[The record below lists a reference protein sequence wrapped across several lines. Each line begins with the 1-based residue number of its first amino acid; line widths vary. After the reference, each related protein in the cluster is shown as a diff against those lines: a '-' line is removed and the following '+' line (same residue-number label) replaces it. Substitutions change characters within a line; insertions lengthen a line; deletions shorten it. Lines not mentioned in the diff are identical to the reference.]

1 MNFHLSERRSV
12 CSCLVKH
19 VLPMLLRHVIFFL
32 FYHHPYG
39 PWLQRCCYSS
49 QLSQGRNGRKPRFMH
64 GNGDHLDIVYLL
76 WAKKKKK
83 NPSQLG
89 TTYCLVPDRVD
100 SISQLNR
107 TKTLCIVYIKSKSN
121 CVPCILFAKSGNQ
134 CF

>member
-1 MNFHLSERRSV
+1 MVLGYKGVLIHH
-12 CSCLVKH
+12 SCPKEEMVGSQDLCMGMVTI
-19 VLPMLLRHVIFFL
+19 LIL
-32 FYHHPYG
+32 FICFR
-39 PWLQRCCYSS
+39 Q
-49 QLSQGRNGRKPRFMH
+49 
-64 GNGDHLDIVYLL
+64 
-76 WAKKKKK
+76 KKKKK

-100 SISQLNR
+100 SISQVNR